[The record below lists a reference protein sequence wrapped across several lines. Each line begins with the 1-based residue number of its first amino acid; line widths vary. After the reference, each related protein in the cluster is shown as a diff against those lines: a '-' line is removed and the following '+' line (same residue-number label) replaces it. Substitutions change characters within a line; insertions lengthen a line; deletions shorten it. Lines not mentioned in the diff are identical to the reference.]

1 MGLSIKRLIPW
12 IIGLVVVVLIL
23 LALRST
29 PQPADFAEVVEG
41 PLEVTVG
48 EEGETRV
55 RERFVVSAPLAGKV
69 LRIELEPGDAV
80 VAGDTVLAVFRPS
93 DPNLLDA
100 RSRAEAEG
108 RVQAARAGLGS
119 AEARRQR
126 AAAELEFR
134 TGEEARI
141 ARLAAEG
148 IVSEEDLDAARL
160 ALRTAEEELAAARFT
175 ERSAR
180 FDLQVARAALTQG
193 GDSDE
198 TISLRSPVDGVVL
211 RRLRESE
218 SVVPVGEPLLEVG
231 DAGRLEIVADFLSRD
246 AVKIEAGQRVIVEDW
261 GGDEPLSGRVRR
273 VEPAG
278 FLKISALGVEE
289 QRVNVIIDPD
299 EVPPSLG
306 DGYRVQVDV
315 VLWAEES
322 VLKVPVGSLFRDGER
337 WAVFV
342 VEEEAA
348 RLREVEV
355 GRRNSR
361 EAQVLGGL
369 EVGETVVLYPGDEI
383 TDGTLV
389 EQR

>member
-1 MGLSIKRLIPW
+1 MGLSIKRFLPW
-12 IIGLVVVVLIL
+12 IIGVVVVVLIL
-23 LALRST
+23 LALRPT
-29 PQPADFAEVVEG
+29 PQPADFAVVSKG
-41 PLEVTVG
+41 PLQVTVG

-69 LRIELEPGDAV
+69 LRIELEPGDPV
-80 VAGDTVLAVFRPS
+80 VAGETVLAVFRPS

-100 RSRAEAEG
+100 RSRAEAQG

-119 AEARRQR
+119 AEARRER

-134 TGEEARI
+134 EGEEARI
-141 ARLAAEG
+141 SRLATEG
-148 IVSEEDLDAARL
+148 IVSQEDLDAARL
-160 ALRTAEEELAAARFT
+160 ALRTAQEELAAARFA

-180 FDLQVARAALTQG
+180 FDLEVARAALTQS

-198 TISLRSPVDGVVL
+198 AITLRSPVDGVVL

-246 AVKIEAGQRVIVEDW
+246 AVKIEAGQQVMIEDW

-278 FLKISALGVEE
+278 FMKISALGVEE

-306 DGYRVQVDV
+306 DGYRVQVEV

-322 VLKVPVGSLFRDGER
+322 VLQVPVGSLFRDGER

-342 VEEEAA
+342 VNGEEAH
-348 RLREVEV
+348 LREVEV
-355 GRRNSR
+355 GQRNSR
-361 EAQVLGGL
+361 TAQVLGGL
-369 EVGETVVLYPGDEI
+369 QEGETVVLYPGDEI

-389 EQR
+389 EER

>member
-1 MGLSIKRLIPW
+1 MGLSIKRFVPW

-23 LALRST
+23 LALRPT
-29 PQPADFAEVVEG
+29 PQPADFAVVQEG
-41 PLEVTVG
+41 SLQVTVG

-69 LRIELEPGDAV
+69 LRIELEPGDPV
-80 VAGDTVLAVFRPS
+80 VAEETVLAVFRPS

-108 RVQAARAGLGS
+108 RVQAARASLGG

-126 AAAELEFR
+126 ASAELEYR

-141 ARLAAEG
+141 SRLAEEG
-148 IVSEEDLDAARL
+148 IVSQEDLDAARL
-160 ALRTAEEELAAARFT
+160 ALRTAQEELAAARFT
-175 ERSAR
+175 ERSSR
-180 FDLQVARAALTQG
+180 FDLEVARAALTQD
-193 GDSDE
+193 GDSE
-198 TISLRSPVDGVVL
+198 QTITLRSPVDGVVL

-246 AVKIEAGQRVIVEDW
+246 AVKIEAGQAVIIEDW
-261 GGDEPLSGRVRR
+261 GGDEPLAGRVRR

-278 FLKISALGVEE
+278 FMKISALGVEE

-306 DGYRVQVDV
+306 DGYRVQVEV
-315 VLWAEES
+315 VLWEEES

-342 VEEEAA
+342 VEGEEA
-348 RLREVEV
+348 RLREVEI

-369 EVGETVVLYPGDEI
+369 QAGETVVLYPGDEI

-389 EQR
+389 EER